1 MKKKAF
7 QAALPHTIPIAV
19 GFLFLGM
26 SYGFLMRSKG
36 FSVWYPMFMSL
47 FIFAGS
53 MEFVTVN
60 LLLSAFQPVYG
71 FLLALMVN
79 ARHLFYGISMLD
91 QYRNVG
97 WKKFYLIY
105 GMCDE
110 SFTVNCSV
118 TPPPE
123 VDRGWFMFFVTLLNQ
138 VYWVGGATSGAL
150 LGYVIRFETKGIE
163 FVMTALFVVM
173 FLNQWEES
181 KDHRFALT
189 GLGCSLFCL
198 LVFGSGGFI
207 LPAMI
212 LIILCFTLSKKKDE
226 REKQGGTVI

>member
-138 VYWVGGATSGAL
+138 VYW
-150 LGYVIRFETKGIE
+150 
-163 FVMTALFVVM
+163 
-173 FLNQWEES
+173 ES
-181 KDHRFALT
+181 HV
-189 GLGCSLFCL
+189 C
-198 LVFGSGGFI
+198 
-207 LPAMI
+207 
-212 LIILCFTLSKKKDE
+212 
-226 REKQGGTVI
+226 